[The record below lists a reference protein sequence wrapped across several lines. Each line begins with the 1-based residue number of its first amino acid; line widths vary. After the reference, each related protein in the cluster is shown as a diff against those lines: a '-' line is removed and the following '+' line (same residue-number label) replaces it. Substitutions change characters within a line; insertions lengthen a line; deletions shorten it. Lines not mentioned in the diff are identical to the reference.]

1 MKTVTLDS
9 DNDDDI
15 AVVMQTRARQG
26 YGSDKSYKVTG
37 DEELSMAWAW
47 CDHVVD
53 MVTQGQLRQY
63 VRSGVRVPGA
73 R

>member
-15 AVVMQTRARQG
+15 AVVMQTRAKLG
-26 YGSDKSYKVTG
+26 YGSDRSYKVTD
-37 DEELSMAWAW
+37 DEELAMAWSW
-47 CDHVVD
+47 CDHVTD
-53 MVTQGQLRQY
+53 MVTSGQLRQH
-63 VRSGVRVPGA
+63 VRPGVRVPGA